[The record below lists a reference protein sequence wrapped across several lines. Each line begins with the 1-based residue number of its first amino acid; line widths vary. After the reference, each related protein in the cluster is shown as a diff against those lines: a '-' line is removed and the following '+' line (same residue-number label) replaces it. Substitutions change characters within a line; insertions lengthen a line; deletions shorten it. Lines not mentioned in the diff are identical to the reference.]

1 MLDLRERGDGM
12 DGGPMVELGTLAD
25 GLSFPESPRW
35 HGGRLWV
42 SDWGAG
48 QVLAIGHDRQVEVV
62 ARVDAFPLCIDH
74 LPDGRL
80 LVVAGSDHRI
90 LRQEP
95 DGSLVTHADLSSLSE
110 HPWND
115 IVADARGNVYVN
127 NIGFDF
133 PGGAFAPGVVAVVAA
148 DGSVRQVAEGLAFP
162 NGMAITP
169 DESTLIVAESY
180 GSRLTAYDI
189 GPDGSLSAGR
199 PWANVDGYPDGICV
213 DAENAV
219 WYADVPNK
227 RCTRVREGGEVAQV
241 IELDRGGFACVLGG
255 EDRRTLF
262 IATNVWSGSADGSGG
277 SGGGARG
284 QVRAVEV
291 AVPGAGRP

>member
-1 MLDLRERGDGM
+1 MDDGLEIE
-12 DGGPMVELGTLAD
+12 VGTLAR

-35 HGGRLWV
+35 HDGRLWV

-95 DGSLVTHADLSSLSE
+95 DGSLVTHADLAPLSE

-133 PGGAFAPGVVAVVAA
+133 PGGEFAPGIVAVVAA

-180 GSRLTAYDI
+180 GNRLTAFEI
-189 GPDGSLSAGR
+189 RPDGDLSPGR

-241 IELDRGGFACVLGG
+241 IELDRGCFACVLGG
-255 EDRRTLF
+255 DNRRMLF
-262 IATNVWSGSADGSGG
+262 IATNVWSGSADASGG
-277 SGGGARG
+277 SGDSAMG

>member
-1 MLDLRERGDGM
+1 MDDG
-12 DGGPMVELGTLAD
+12 PEVELGTLVD

-42 SDWGAG
+42 SDWGAHR
-48 QVLAIGHDRQVEVV
+48 VLAIGLDGRVEVV

-74 LPDGRL
+74 LADGRL

-95 DGSLVTHADLSSLSE
+95 DGSLVTHADLGSLSE

-115 IVADARGNVYVN
+115 IVADNRGNVYVN

-133 PGGAFAPGVVAVVAA
+133 PGGAFAPGLVAVVAA
-148 DGSVRQVAEGLAFP
+148 DGSVRQVADGLAFP
-162 NGMAITP
+162 NGMAIMA

-180 GSRLTAYDI
+180 GNRLTAFGI
-189 GPDGSLSAGR
+189 LPDGDLSPGR

-227 RCTRVREGGEVAQV
+227 RCSRVREGGEVAQV

-255 EDRRTLF
+255 DDRRTLF
-262 IATNVWSGSADGSGG
+262 IATNVWSGSADDSGG
-277 SGGGARG
+277 SGEGALG
-284 QVRAVEV
+284 QVRALEV